1 MAVKDLITNP
11 STGRL
16 STSDTIV
23 MAAFVS
29 TTIVL
34 LWYAWTGQ
42 LTEWLFLGYI
52 TAWVTQSQA
61 SKYHAIKR
69 DRVTQEPA
77 AKGGQDENA
86 GNAGA

>member
-1 MAVKDLITNP
+1 MAIRDLITNP
-11 STGRL
+11 ASGRL

-23 MAAFVS
+23 MAAFVA
-29 TTIVL
+29 TTAVL

-69 DRVTQEPA
+69 DRVVREPA
-77 AKGGQDENA
+77 DKGAQDENT
-86 GNAGA
+86 GS